1 MHMGGVTVQ
10 MFDAENNLLDFTGME
25 QNENLAPNEKILYK
39 VFGPTEDNENLDH
52 YVVSAVD
59 GDIANKVSSPNQSN
73 SDYPEDLYDEC
84 VRVAGESYC
93 DFLFRR

>member
-39 VFGPTEDNENLDH
+39 VFGPPEDNEN
-52 YVVSAVD
+52 
-59 GDIANKVSSPNQSN
+59 
-73 SDYPEDLYDEC
+73 
-84 VRVAGESYC
+84 
-93 DFLFRR
+93 